1 MTIQK
6 SLHSQVYRSSLR
18 QTAKLCLCREQENP
32 SLWKCVPPHRDGQTG
47 ESNYKN
53 GCLKTPFL
61 HAPGQGSQ
69 LKSGYAGK
77 EKGNSGLFPT
87 QKKFRT
93 FFLLS
98 GEKVLVPLCHTL
110 DLTKV
115 TAASQSRHRRSPQPL
130 PKHPPPT
137 CEPGGNAGEGSRS

>member
-32 SLWKCVPPHRDGQTG
+32 SLWKCVPPHRDGQEKATT
-47 ESNYKN
+47 KTAA
-53 GCLKTPFL
+53 LKHL

-98 GEKVLVPLCHTL
+98 GEKVLVPLRHTL